1 MITFKDI
8 NETVNHIYKGI
19 IPDIQKKYGPVDF
32 ENSMGSLLVKKGG
45 KNIGLIKKKT
55 LDKWEEIIDANL
67 ERIKKLPKE
76 PKEHKIS
83 NMQWDKQKSGYWTGG

>member
-8 NETVNHIYKGI
+8 NEAVNPIYKDI
-19 IPDIQKKYGPVDF
+19 MTNIQKKYGPVDF
-32 ENSMGSLLVKKGG
+32 ENSMGSLLVKKDG

-67 ERIKKLPKE
+67 ERIKKLPKK
-76 PKEHKIS
+76 PKEYKIS
-83 NMQWDKQKSGYWTGG
+83 NMQWDKQKSGHWTGD